1 MSARVIVEVTD
12 PGSTDPIPASLRA
25 YAEQVGATAPR
36 PSHPEL
42 SGIVTLVLPDDLDP
56 QGALEVIRA
65 LPGVRRAEMDAFSTT
80 L

>member
-1 MSARVIVEVTD
+1 MSARVIVEVTEPD
-12 PGSTDPIPASLRA
+12 YTDPIPVSLRS
-25 YAEQVGATAPR
+25 YAKQVGAASPL

-42 SGIVTLVLPDDLDP
+42 PGIVTLVLPDDIDP
-56 QGALEVIRA
+56 QSALEVIRA

>member
-1 MSARVIVEVTD
+1 MSARVIVEVTVQE
-12 PGSTDPIPASLRA
+12 STDPIPASLRT
-25 YAEQVGATAPR
+25 YAEQVRATDPR

-42 SGIVTLVLPDDLDP
+42 PGIVTLVLPDDIDP
-56 QGALEVIRA
+56 QSALEVIRA